1 MTYNIKASDGSI
13 LASFS
18 VVEASDASIAGG
30 VASALSLAA
39 GTTVSVHSDS
49 GGIYVVSY
57 DDQLLSVEPA

>member
-1 MTYNIKASDGSI
+1 MTYHIKASDGSI

-39 GTTVSVHSDS
+39 GTTVSVHFV